1 MADLSPPKPPD
12 SNFTAPRERVAEEPK
27 GMVSVSLVLR
37 SSCSPLPRASCVL
50 LLLCT
55 KALPLYL
62 KNISICFSLWTVHAA
77 SSPEHKLIT
86 KSLMKKEERKDISV
100 SLCLTYTCF
109 SYLNIFEKRDAWQLI
124 NTSDALD
131 PPFLSNAA
139 LKLIVYLK
147 IDDV

>member
-37 SSCSPLPRASCVL
+37 SSCSPLPHASCVL

-86 KSLMKKEERKDISV
+86 KSLMKKEERKDTSV

-131 PPFLSNAA
+131 PPSLSNAA